1 MTNFKI
7 ILFISIVLSIA
18 FGFTLNWSMGIDYSA
33 ATASMM
39 PLGIV
44 MIMGI
49 LALSTWGGVLGAWL
63 DYKEES
69 N

>member
-1 MTNFKI
+1 
-7 ILFISIVLSIA
+7 
-18 FGFTLNWSMGIDYSA
+18 MGIDYSA